1 MFKKLKIAIT
11 AVAVALTVAATVF
24 GGALSVPHVGAEEA
38 GTNKYRI
45 DSGAYTLKM
54 DDSVTETVR
63 YRHTE
68 SYLFNARDT
77 KGNIR
82 LRFKTVSVSTGLSG
96 EDIYGLVRGK
106 SEDTA
111 YAYAEL
117 GKTYWYVFG
126 SGNPGVGDVTIY
138 KEGAD
143 TDVTYDVSEHAFTVV
158 IGGENQSS
166 KMTKYN
172 GSTADGTKA
181 DSLGATK
188 ICWDATNTNKQ
199 IDVTL
204 ENFAITDKDGFD
216 LGIEISPRANAFHD
230 KLLETSFSA
239 YAGKTVTFKSF
250 GDSESGEPAIVDKNG
265 AALGVAITKNGDEYS
280 FVMPEEEV
288 KIEERHAVSD
298 GRFNGTY
305 YEASGNSGY
314 VFGETSYKFTGNAKT
329 EISLITYDIGLVVVT
344 EGDTTTEGIMFY
356 GNLVIGETTYKK
368 LLSYTVKFVA
378 DEKVLNTVTVDS
390 GDYFLAAP
398 EQNPTKDGYT
408 FVGWK
413 TGKGE
418 SYDFGNRVTESIILY
433 ADFKPNAEH
442 KDPEGGCGGSF
453 SVGTAGIALLAAG
466 MLVFAAKVFYGK
478 GKKDL

>member
-11 AVAVALTVAATVF
+11 AVAIALTAAATVF

-54 DDSVTETVR
+54 DDSVTQTVR

-77 KGNIR
+77 EGNIR
-82 LRFKTVSVSTGLSG
+82 LRFKTVSVSTGLADG
-96 EDIYGLVRGK
+96 DYYGLVRGK

-117 GKTYWYVFG
+117 EKTYWYVFG
-126 SGNPGVGDVTIY
+126 SGNPGAGNVTIY
-138 KEGAD
+138 KEGAY
-143 TDVTYDVSEHAFTVV
+143 TDVIYDVSEHAFTVV
-158 IGGENQSS
+158 IGGENQSAN
-166 KMTKYN
+166 MTKF
-172 GSTADGTKA
+172 GASADGSKA

-188 ICWDATNTNKQ
+188 ICWDAINMGKQ

-204 ENFAITDKDGFD
+204 ENFAITDNDGFD
-216 LGIEISPRANAFHD
+216 LGIEISPRANAYPD

-250 GDSESGEPAIVDKNG
+250 GSESAEPVIVDKNG
-265 AALGVAITKNGDEYS
+265 AVLGVAITKNGDEYS

-288 KIEERHAVSD
+288 KIEERNAVSD

-305 YEASGNSGY
+305 YEANGNSGY
-314 VFGETSYKFTGNAKT
+314 VFGETSYKFTGNTKA

-344 EGDTTTEGIMFY
+344 EGDTTTEGRMLY

-442 KDPEGGCGGSF
+442 KDPEGGCNGSF

>member
-82 LRFKTVSVSTGLSG
+82 LRFKTVSVSTGLADG
-96 EDIYGLVRGK
+96 DYYGLVRGK
-106 SEDTA
+106 SEDIA
-111 YAYAEL
+111 YAYAEHD
-117 GKTYWYVFG
+117 KTYWYVFG
-126 SGNPGVGDVTIY
+126 SGVTGIGNVTIY

-143 TDVTYDVSEHAFTVV
+143 TDVTYDASEHAFTVV

-166 KMTKYN
+166 KMTKFGASAD
-172 GSTADGTKA
+172 GSTA

-204 ENFAITDKDGFD
+204 ENFAITDNDGFD
-216 LGIEISPRANAFHD
+216 LGIEISPRADEFPD

-250 GDSESGEPAIVDKNG
+250 GSESGEPAIVDKNG
-265 AALGVAITKNGDEYS
+265 AALGIAITKNGDEYS

-288 KIEERHAVSD
+288 KIEERNAVSD

-305 YEASGNSGY
+305 YEANGNSGY
-314 VFGETSYKFTGNAKT
+314 VFGETSYKFTGNTKA
-329 EISLITYDIGLVVVT
+329 EISLIAYDIGLVVVT
-344 EGDTTTEGIMFY
+344 EGDTTTEGRMLY

-390 GDYFLAAP
+390 GDYFLVAP

-442 KDPEGGCGGSF
+442 KDPKGGCSGSF

>member
-11 AVAVALTVAATVF
+11 AVAVALTAAATVF

-117 GKTYWYVFG
+117 GKTYWYIFS
-126 SGNPGVGDVTIY
+126 SGGTGNVTIY

-143 TDVTYDVSEHAFTVV
+143 TDITYDVSEHAFTVV

-166 KMTKYN
+166 KMTKFS
-172 GSTADGTKA
+172 GSTADGPKA

-216 LGIEISPRANAFHD
+216 LGIEISPRANAFPD

-250 GDSESGEPAIVDKNG
+250 GDSESGEPAIVDK
-265 AALGVAITKNGDEYS
+265 
-280 FVMPEEEV
+280 
-288 KIEERHAVSD
+288 IEERNAVSD

-314 VFGETSYKFTGNAKT
+314 FFGETSYKFTGNAKT
-329 EISLITYDIGLVVVT
+329 EISLVTYDIGLVVVT
-344 EGDTTTEGIMFY
+344 EGDTTTEGRMLY
-356 GNLVIGETTYKK
+356 GNLVIGETIYKK

-466 MLVFAAKVFYGK
+466 MQVFAAKVFYGK

>member
-82 LRFKTVSVSTGLSG
+82 LRFKTVSVSTGLADG
-96 EDIYGLVRGK
+96 DYYGLVRGK

-117 GKTYWYVFG
+117 EKTYWYVFG
-126 SGNPGVGDVTIY
+126 SGNPGAGNVTIY
-138 KEGAD
+138 KEGAY

-166 KMTKYN
+166 KMTKF
-172 GSTADGTKA
+172 GASADGSKA

-188 ICWDATNTNKQ
+188 ICWDAINMGKQ

-204 ENFAITDKDGFD
+204 ENFAITDNDGFD
-216 LGIEISPRANAFHD
+216 LGIEISPRANAYPD

-250 GDSESGEPAIVDKNG
+250 GSESGEPAIVDKNG

-280 FVMPEEEV
+280 FVMPEKEV
-288 KIEERHAVSD
+288 KIEERKAVSD

-305 YEASGNSGY
+305 YEANGNSGY
-314 VFGETSYKFTGNAKT
+314 VFGETSYKFTGNTKT
-329 EISLITYDIGLVVVT
+329 EVSLSAYDIGLVVVT
-344 EGDTTTEGIMFY
+344 EGDTTTEGRMLY

-390 GDYFLAAP
+390 GDYFLVAP

-442 KDPEGGCGGSF
+442 KDPEGGCNGSF